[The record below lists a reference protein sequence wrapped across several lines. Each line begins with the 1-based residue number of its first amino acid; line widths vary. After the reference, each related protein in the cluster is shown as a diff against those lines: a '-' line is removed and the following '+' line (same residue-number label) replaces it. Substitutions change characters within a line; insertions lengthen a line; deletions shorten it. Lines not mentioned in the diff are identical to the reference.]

1 MERQTCLSVTQR
13 AQPIFADLS
22 AKIVQASGT
31 PNLFERYATS
41 AAYFRVFIRKD
52 SAIEVKAIL
61 ISPPNGGIS
70 PQNSLFCQETAKQS
84 PLFVHFVAGMIPL
97 PPEI

>member
-1 MERQTCLSVTQR
+1 MEFRK
-13 AQPIFADLS
+13 IY

-41 AAYFRVFIRKD
+41 AAYFRGFIRKD

-61 ISPPNGGIS
+61 ISPPNDGIS
-70 PQNSLFCQETAKQS
+70 PQNSPFCQETAKQS